1 MSVALNIVGLT
12 AALAAL
18 YIIMVQVSHNLSF
31 NRAVP
36 DSDRIYLT
44 TWGGSFTEDGDYG
57 PFICRPMAEAI
68 IAKTPGIEVGG
79 HALFHDLFN
88 ADTECRIAPVN
99 GTISLPV
106 HFAELTTGGRE
117 VFGFELIAGNWD
129 DMTDNSRYA
138 LSESTARRLGLGV
151 GESFKLCG
159 AYWGLAVNVA
169 TISVAAI
176 YADPPRHSDLEKVD
190 IFRNS
195 DKDGLNQWSE
205 WSSVYFVKLREGV
218 TPEEAEQQM
227 NAAMHDLPSNEFTE
241 KVDSTDIVRLINLR
255 DTYFSDVSASVL
267 AQGSRTTTWT
277 LLGIALLIVVIA
289 FINYVNFFFAQ
300 IPFRLREVNTRKIF
314 GCSRGRLVA
323 PFVGE
328 SVLMVLIA
336 IGFAVLFVVGF
347 NASPLT
353 RLIDVPLAFN
363 LNILPAVVTVAVAL
377 LISVVASLYPAL
389 YITSFNPAFAL
400 KGTMGSV
407 AKGRYFRTALIG
419 FQFAVS
425 TILIIAA
432 VFIHRQH
439 AFMLDKDMG
448 FDRENILTVK
458 TSWRIARA
466 GNDLANVLRS
476 DADIVDVAWGNGDF
490 IADQRMTWERE
501 VEGKYYHWQCYP
513 VSWNFLRFMGIEIV
527 EGRDFLSSDE
537 QSESGV
543 FIFNEAARDAFGLE
557 LGKSNVSGHVDAPAE
572 LAGICRNFNYSSL
585 HNSIGPFSFYIM
597 GKHPWLSPAQLFVRT
612 APGTDIATLSRR
624 LCKTLCEFDSDLAPE
639 DLDVRFLDA
648 ALQAQYERER
658 NMSVLM
664 TLFTLLAVVISLM
677 GVFGLVMFETE
688 HRRKEIGIRRVN
700 GASVGEI
707 LAMFCGRFARIV
719 AVCFVVALPFSI
731 FVVERYLAGYP
742 YRVDMA
748 AWVFVAAML
757 AVLTVTVAVV
767 AMRSWRAA
775 TDNPIEALKS
785 E

>member
-1 MSVALNIVGLT
+1 MSLATLLSIMGLT
-12 AALAAL
+12 VALAAL
-18 YIIMVQVSHNLSF
+18 YIIMVQVGHNLGF

-36 DSDRIYLT
+36 DSDRIYLAM
-44 TWGGSFTEDGDYG
+44 WGGPLSEDGDYD
-57 PFICRPMAEAI
+57 PFICRPLAEGI

-79 HALFHDLFN
+79 HAALHSESIGYASPVDGKV
-88 ADTECRIAPVN
+88 AIPVN
-99 GTISLPV
+99 AT
-106 HFAELTTGGRE
+106 ELTTGSRK
-117 VFGFELIAGNWD
+117 VFGFELVAGSWD
-129 DMTDNSRYA
+129 DMNDNSRYA

-151 GESFKLCG
+151 GESFKLCVD
-159 AYWGLAVNVA
+159 YWGL
-169 TISVAAI
+169 SVESVTGSVVAI

-190 IFRNS
+190 MFRNT
-195 DKDGLNQWSE
+195 DNNGLDQWSE
-205 WSSVYFVKLREGV
+205 WSSVYFVRLHEGV
-218 TPEEAEQQM
+218 TLEEAEQQM
-227 NAAMHDLPSNEFTE
+227 NAAVHDLPSNEFTE
-241 KVDSTDIVRLINLR
+241 EMDSTDIVRLINLR
-255 DTYFSDVSASVL
+255 DTYFSDVSANVL

-300 IPFRLREVNTRKIF
+300 IPIRLREVNTRKIF
-314 GCSRGRLVA
+314 GCSRGRLVG

-336 IGFAVLFVVGF
+336 IGLAALFVVGF
-347 NASPLT
+347 SASPLA

-363 LNILPAVVTVAVAL
+363 LNLLPAVVTVAAAL

-432 VFIHRQH
+432 VFMHRQH

-458 TSWRIARA
+458 TSWRIAQP
-466 GNDLANVLRS
+466 GNELDNAFRS
-476 DADIVDVAWGNGDF
+476 DADIVDVTWGNGDF
-490 IADQRMTWERE
+490 IADQRMTWGRE
-501 VEGKYYHWQCYP
+501 IAGRNYHWQCYP

-527 EGRDFLSSDE
+527 EGRDFLPSDE

-557 LGKSNVSGHVDAPAE
+557 LGKSHVNGHRNAPAE

-585 HNSIGPFSFYIM
+585 HNSIGPFSFYVM
-597 GKHPWLSPAQLFVRT
+597 GKYPWLYPAQLFVRT
-612 APGTDIATLSRR
+612 APGTDIAALSDR
-624 LCKTLCEFDSDLAPE
+624 LCKKLCEFDPSLEPE

-648 ALQAQYERER
+648 ALQAQYEQER
-658 NMSVLM
+658 NMSLLV
-664 TLFTLLAVVISLM
+664 TLFTVLAVVISLM

-700 GASVGEI
+700 GASVAEI
-707 LAMFCGRFARIV
+707 LGMFCGRFVRIV
-719 AVCFVVALPFSI
+719 LACFVVALPFSV
-731 FVVERYLAGYP
+731 FVVDRYLSGYP

-757 AVLTVTVAVV
+757 VVLAMTVAVV
-767 AMRSWRAA
+767 TVRSWRAA
-775 TDNPIEALKS
+775 TANPLRALKS